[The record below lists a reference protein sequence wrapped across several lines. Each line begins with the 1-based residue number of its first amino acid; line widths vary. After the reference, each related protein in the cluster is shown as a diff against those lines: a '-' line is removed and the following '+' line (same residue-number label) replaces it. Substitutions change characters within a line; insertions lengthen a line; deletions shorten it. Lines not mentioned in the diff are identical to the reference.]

1 VKICGSLIDNTRS
14 KRLMKVRKS
23 ELVKGL
29 YPEGKIVIKRS
40 GYEFGMSYSKFKF
53 DIWKRDATMFN
64 RKGSNFK
71 TRVYFGIV
79 PNEIIYGRLKG
90 S

>member
-1 VKICGSLIDNTRS
+1 MKICGSLIDNTRS

-40 GYEFGMSYSKFKF
+40 GYEFGMSYSKFEF

-64 RKGSNFK
+64 RKCCNFK
-71 TRVYFGIV
+71 TRMNLRVV
-79 PNEIIYGRLKG
+79 PYKVVNG
-90 S
+90 

>member
-1 VKICGSLIDNTRS
+1 MKMCGSLIDNTRS
-14 KRLMKVRKS
+14 ERLMKVRKS

-53 DIWKRDATMFN
+53 DIWKRDAMFN
-64 RKGSNFK
+64 RKSSNLK

-79 PNEIIYGRLKG
+79 PDEIIYGRLEG